1 MGRTV
6 PAMDDMTATTL
17 TVGRTTLD
25 VEVFGPPDATG
36 PTVVAV
42 HGVLVDGRLW
52 HPVARRLAEQGVR
65 TVVPSLPLGS
75 HRRPVAAGDDL
86 SPRAVA
92 RMVGAVADE
101 FGRGDVVLL
110 GNDTG
115 GAITQFLLDER
126 PDVARAVV
134 LTNCDAFTSFPPPPF
149 GLVFR
154 LLRQPKLLPALAASL
169 RPRVMRHS
177 PLGYGLLGTRLDP
190 ALTASWAE
198 PVRTEPAIR
207 ADLVRLLR
215 SIDPADLDVVT
226 RRLGKTAPPA
236 TLVWGQRDRSFS
248 PALGRRLAA
257 ALPESRLVEV
267 DGARTFVPLDAPDAV
282 VTEVLAAVAAPAR
295 G

>member
-6 PAMDDMTATTL
+6 PPMDALTTTTL
-17 TVGRTTLD
+17 TVGGTTLD

-52 HPVARRLAEQGVR
+52 HPVARRLAERGVR
-65 TVVPSLPLGS
+65 TVVPGLPLGS
-75 HRRPVAAGDDL
+75 HRRPVAAADEL

-92 RMVGAVADE
+92 RMVGAVVDR
-101 FGRGDVVLL
+101 FGGGDVVLL
-110 GNDTG
+110 ANDTG

-126 PDVARAVV
+126 PDVASAVV
-134 LTNCDAFTSFPPPPF
+134 LTNCDAFTSFPPAPF
-149 GLVFR
+149 GIVFR
-154 LLRQPKLLPALAASL
+154 LLRQPRALPVLAASL
-169 RPRVMRHS
+169 RLRVLRHS

-198 PVRTEPAIR
+198 PVQTRTEIR

-215 SIDPADLDVVT
+215 HVDPQDLDAVT
-226 RRLGKTAPPA
+226 RRIGPTAPPV

-248 PALGRRLAA
+248 PALAQRLAA
-257 ALPESRLVEV
+257 VLPGSRLVEV
-267 DGARTFVPLDAPDAV
+267 EGARTFVSLDAPEAV
-282 VTEVLAAVAAPAR
+282 VDAVLAAVATTAR